1 MQGSPL
7 PPAAQVIKNPHIS
20 NPRTIGYTSP
30 RTTRASA
37 AGLSGLESHTESSP
51 DPTSIEILRA
61 WPDATIHNGFVGRT
75 GGTSRE
81 QFSSLNLSY
90 FVGDDRA
97 AVDSNWERLRRE
109 VPSLKTVARIN
120 QVHGNE
126 VHVVTRKTVANR
138 PRGDGIVTAE
148 PGVIL
153 GIFSADCVPIL
164 MIDPKQKIAG
174 AFHAGWRGIL
184 ADIATVGVKA
194 MTELGAHVSD
204 LQAALGPSIG
214 QCCFEVDKELADRF
228 EAELPI
234 NAFAA
239 KHQNNVRLSPF
250 PHGKGLGV
258 RFPSAA
264 KQNYIRAGRPG
275 KAYLDLRAIA
285 QDQLIR
291 AGLAPTNIA
300 NIGPCTKCANAQFFS
315 RRAANGQTT
324 GLNLSFVGF
333 AE

>member
-1 MQGSPL
+1 M
-7 PPAAQVIKNPHIS
+7 
-20 NPRTIGYTSP
+20 
-30 RTTRASA
+30 
-37 AGLSGLESHTESSP
+37 EFHTESSP
-51 DPTSIEILRA
+51 ESNPIEILRA
-61 WPDATIHNGFVGRT
+61 WPEASICNGFVGRT

-81 QFSSLNLSY
+81 QFASLNLSY
-90 FVGDDRA
+90 LVGDDRA

-109 VPSLKTVARIN
+109 VPALKTVARIN
-120 QVHGNE
+120 QVHGIE
-126 VHVVTRKTVANR
+126 VHVVTRETASNR

-184 ADIATVGVKA
+184 ADIATVGVNA
-194 MTELGAHVSD
+194 MIGLGARASD
-204 LQAALGPSIG
+204 LRAALGPSIG

-228 EAELPI
+228 STKLQETA
-234 NAFAA
+234 
-239 KHQNNVRLSPF
+239 RLSPF
-250 PHGKGLGV
+250 PQEKGRSPLLSPFPQGKGLGV
-258 RFPSAA
+258 RFSRP
-264 KQNYIRAGRPG
+264 GRPG

-285 QDQLIR
+285 RDQLIR
-291 AGLAPTNIA
+291 AGLAATNIA
-300 NIGPCTKCANAQFFS
+300 NIGPCTKCANTQFFS

>member
-1 MQGSPL
+1 
-7 PPAAQVIKNPHIS
+7 
-20 NPRTIGYTSP
+20 
-30 RTTRASA
+30 
-37 AGLSGLESHTESSP
+37 LESHTESSP
-51 DPTSIEILRA
+51 DLTSILRA
-61 WPDATIHNGFVGRT
+61 WPDLAICHGFVGRT
-75 GGTSRE
+75 GGTSRD
-81 QFSSLNLSY
+81 QFASLNLSY

-109 VPSLKTVARIN
+109 VPALKTVARIN
-120 QVHGNE
+120 QVHGNA
-126 VHVVTRKTVANR
+126 VHVVTRDNAANR

-164 MIDPKQKIAG
+164 MIDEKQKVAG

-194 MTELGAHVSD
+194 MTELGAHVLD
-204 LQAALGPSIG
+204 IRAALGPSIG

-228 EAELPI
+228 ETELQS
-234 NAFAA
+234 NELAA
-239 KHQNNVRLSPF
+239 KHQPPTRLSPF
-250 PHGKGLGV
+250 PQGKGLGV

-264 KQNYIRAGRPG
+264 KQTYITPGRPG
-275 KAYLDLRAIA
+275 KAFLDLRAIA
-285 QDQLIR
+285 QEQLIR
-291 AGLAPTNIA
+291 AGLAPTNIT
-300 NIGPCTKCANAQFFS
+300 NIGPCTKCANTQFFS

>member
-1 MQGSPL
+1 M
-7 PPAAQVIKNPHIS
+7 
-20 NPRTIGYTSP
+20 
-30 RTTRASA
+30 
-37 AGLSGLESHTESSP
+37 EFHTESSP

-61 WPDATIHNGFVGRT
+61 WPDAAIHNGFVGRT
-75 GGTSRE
+75 GGTSRD
-81 QFSSLNLSY
+81 QFASLNLSY

-97 AVDSNWERLRRE
+97 AVDSNWQRLRRE
-109 VPSLKTVARIN
+109 VPALKTVARIN
-120 QVHGNE
+120 QVHGNA
-126 VHVVTRKTVANR
+126 VHVATRDNAANR

-174 AFHAGWRGIL
+174 AFHSGWRGIL
-184 ADIATVGVKA
+184 ADIATVGVNA
-194 MTELGAHVSD
+194 MLQLGAHVPD

-228 EAELPI
+228 EAELQS
-234 NAFAA
+234 NELAA
-239 KHQNNVRLSPF
+239 KHQTPTRLSPF

-264 KQNYIRAGRPG
+264 KQNYITPGRPG

-285 QDQLIR
+285 QDQLIH

-300 NIGPCTKCANAQFFS
+300 NIGPCTKCANTQFFS

>member
-1 MQGSPL
+1 
-7 PPAAQVIKNPHIS
+7 
-20 NPRTIGYTSP
+20 
-30 RTTRASA
+30 
-37 AGLSGLESHTESSP
+37 LESHTESSP

-61 WPDATIHNGFVGRT
+61 WPDAAIHNGFVGRT

-90 FVGDDRA
+90 FVGDDRT
-97 AVDSNWERLRRE
+97 AVDSNWERLRGE
-109 VPSLKTVARIN
+109 VPALKTVARVN
-120 QVHGNE
+120 QVHGIE
-126 VHVVTRKTVANR
+126 VHIVTRKTASNR

-174 AFHAGWRGIL
+174 AFHAGWRGTL

-194 MTELGAHVSD
+194 MTELGAHVLD
-204 LQAALGPSIG
+204 LRAALGPSIG

-228 EAELPI
+228 ATKLQETA
-234 NAFAA
+234 
-239 KHQNNVRLSPF
+239 RLFPF

-264 KQNYIRAGRPG
+264 KQTYITPGRSG
-275 KAYLDLRAIA
+275 KAFLNLRAIA
-285 QDQLIR
+285 HDQLVR
-291 AGLAPTNIA
+291 AGLALTNIA

-333 AE
+333 SE

>member
-1 MQGSPL
+1 M
-7 PPAAQVIKNPHIS
+7 
-20 NPRTIGYTSP
+20 RYTLA

-37 AGLSGLESHTESSP
+37 AGQSGLEFHTESSP

-61 WPDATIHNGFVGRT
+61 FPDAAIHNGFVGRT

-109 VPSLKTVARIN
+109 VPALKTVARIN
-120 QVHGNE
+120 QVHGIE
-126 VHVVTRKTVANR
+126 VHVVTRETASNR

-174 AFHAGWRGIL
+174 AFHAGWRGIM
-184 ADIATVGVKA
+184 ADIATVGVNA
-194 MTELGAHVSD
+194 MIGLGARASD
-204 LQAALGPSIG
+204 LRAALGPSIG

-228 EAELPI
+228 EVELRQLLSSQGKESPQLL
-234 NAFAA
+234 FPLPQE
-239 KHQNNVRLSPF
+239 KGRSPLLSPF
-250 PHGKGLGV
+250 PQGKGLGV
-258 RFPSAA
+258 RFSRP
-264 KQNYIRAGRPG
+264 GRPG
-275 KAYLDLRAIA
+275 KAHLDLRAIA
-285 QDQLIR
+285 HNQLIR
-291 AGLAPTNIA
+291 AGIAPTNIA
-300 NIGPCTKCANAQFFS
+300 NIGPCTKCANTQFFS

-333 AE
+333 SE

>member
-1 MQGSPL
+1 
-7 PPAAQVIKNPHIS
+7 
-20 NPRTIGYTSP
+20 
-30 RTTRASA
+30 
-37 AGLSGLESHTESSP
+37 LEFHTESSP
-51 DPTSIEILRA
+51 DSNPIEILRA
-61 WPDATIHNGFVGRT
+61 WPDVSICNGFVGRT

-81 QFSSLNLSY
+81 QFASLNLSY

-97 AVDSNWERLRRE
+97 SVDSNWERLCRE
-109 VPSLKTVARIN
+109 VPALKTVARIN
-120 QVHGNE
+120 QVHGNQ
-126 VHVVTRKTVANR
+126 VHVVTRETASNR

-184 ADIATVGVKA
+184 ADIATVGVNA
-194 MTELGAHVSD
+194 MIGLGARASD
-204 LQAALGPSIG
+204 LRAALGPSIG

-228 EAELPI
+228 EVELPQLLSSQG
-234 NAFAA
+234 
-239 KHQNNVRLSPF
+239 KESPQLLSPF
-250 PHGKGLGV
+250 PQGKGLGV

-264 KQNYIRAGRPG
+264 KQPYIRPGRPG

-285 QDQLIR
+285 RDQLTR
-291 AGLAPTNIA
+291 AGLSDINTA
-300 NIGPCTKCANAQFFS
+300 NIGPCTRCANDQFFS
-315 RRAANGQTT
+315 RRAANSQTT

-333 AE
+333 AN

>member
-1 MQGSPL
+1 M
-7 PPAAQVIKNPHIS
+7 
-20 NPRTIGYTSP
+20 
-30 RTTRASA
+30 
-37 AGLSGLESHTESSP
+37 EFHTESSP
-51 DPTSIEILRA
+51 DSNQIEILRA
-61 WPDATIHNGFVGRT
+61 EIFNKDDAVAEIFNKDDAVIDNGFVGRT
-75 GGTSRE
+75 GGTSRG

-97 AVDSNWERLRRE
+97 AVDSNWERLRRKI
-109 VPSLKTVARIN
+109 PALKTVARIN
-120 QVHGNE
+120 QVHGNA
-126 VHVVTRKTVANR
+126 VHVVTRETAANR

-184 ADIATVGVKA
+184 ADIATVGVNA
-194 MTELGAHVSD
+194 MTQLGAHRCD
-204 LQAALGPSIG
+204 LHAALGPSIG

-228 EAELPI
+228 AAELSP
-234 NAFAA
+234 
-239 KHQNNVRLSPF
+239 QLLSPF
-250 PHGKGLGV
+250 PQGKGLGV
-258 RFPSAA
+258 RFS
-264 KQNYIRAGRPG
+264 RLGRPG

-285 QDQLIR
+285 YDQLIR
-291 AGLAPTNIA
+291 AGLSPTHIA
-300 NIGPCTKCANAQFFS
+300 NIGPCTKCANEQFFS

>member
-1 MQGSPL
+1 
-7 PPAAQVIKNPHIS
+7 
-20 NPRTIGYTSP
+20 
-30 RTTRASA
+30 
-37 AGLSGLESHTESSP
+37 LEFHTESSP
-51 DPTSIEILRA
+51 DSTSIEILRA
-61 WPDATIHNGFVGRT
+61 WPESAICHGFVGRT
-75 GGTSRE
+75 GGVSRE
-81 QFSSLNLSY
+81 QFASLNLSY

-97 AVDSNWERLRRE
+97 SVDSNWERLRRQ
-109 VPSLKTVARIN
+109 VPTLKTVARIN
-120 QVHGNE
+120 QVHANQ
-126 VHVVTRKTVANR
+126 VHVATRETAANR

-174 AFHAGWRGIL
+174 AFHAGWRGIF

-194 MTELGAHVSD
+194 MSQLGADASD
-204 LQAALGPSIG
+204 LKAALGPSIG
-214 QCCFEVDKELADRF
+214 QCCFEVDAELADRF
-228 EAELPI
+228 STQLRESA
-234 NAFAA
+234 
-239 KHQNNVRLSPF
+239 RLSPF

-264 KQNYIRAGRPG
+264 KQNHIKPGRPG

-285 QDQLIR
+285 RDQLIR
-291 AGLAPTNIA
+291 AGLDDTNIT
-300 NIGPCTKCANAQFFS
+300 NIGPCTKCANTQFFS

-333 AE
+333 TE